1 MEKKAKVPK
10 LRFPGFTDD
19 WEQRKL
25 GELGKCQSGIGF
37 PDKEQGGTI
46 GVPFYKVSDMNKTG
60 NEHEMTSSNNYVT
73 QEQIA
78 HNGWKPIIELPAV
91 IFAKVGAAIMLNR
104 KRLVRSTF
112 LLDNNTMAYKFDSS
126 WDTQFGKTLF
136 ERLDLTK
143 LAQIGALPSY
153 NASDVEALG
162 ISRPT
167 NLNEQQKIG
176 EFFADLDNHITLHQ
190 RKLTH
195 LQAKKKSLLQKMF
208 PKKGERFPELRFPG
222 FADAWEQRKL
232 GEVAKFSKG
241 SGYCKDDLVD
251 KGIPIILYGRLYTK
265 YQTKIINVDTFVA
278 EQSNSVYSTGKEV
291 IVPASGETAEDISIA
306 SAVMKSGILLG
317 GDLNIVY
324 PYETLNS
331 VFLAVQLSNGNAKK
345 EMSKRAQGKS
355 VVHLHNADLQE
366 AEISIPQI
374 AEQQQI
380 GCFFEQFDNLIT
392 FHQRKLTHLQKQKK
406 ALLQQMFV

>member
-1 MEKKAKVPK
+1 MEIEGMEKKAKVPK

-126 WDTQFGKTLF
+126 WDTQIGKTLF

-190 RKLTH
+190 RKCNQMKDLKKYM
-195 LQAKKKSLLQKMF
+195 LQNLF
-208 PKKGERFPELRFPG
+208 PTEE
-222 FADAWEQRKL
+222 
-232 GEVAKFSKG
+232 
-241 SGYCKDDLVD
+241 
-251 KGIPIILYGRLYTK
+251 
-265 YQTKIINVDTFVA
+265 
-278 EQSNSVYSTGKEV
+278 
-291 IVPASGETAEDISIA
+291 
-306 SAVMKSGILLG
+306 
-317 GDLNIVY
+317 
-324 PYETLNS
+324 
-331 VFLAVQLSNGNAKK
+331 
-345 EMSKRAQGKS
+345 
-355 VVHLHNADLQE
+355 
-366 AEISIPQI
+366 
-374 AEQQQI
+374 
-380 GCFFEQFDNLIT
+380 
-392 FHQRKLTHLQKQKK
+392 
-406 ALLQQMFV
+406 

>member
-1 MEKKAKVPK
+1 MGCIPNI
-10 LRFPGFTDD
+10 RFHGFTDPWEQRKLGELYEVNKERNQELIGYGKTFSIATMTYKD
-19 WEQRKL
+19 EGNGASDDSLKAYKVLRIGDIAFEGHSNKEFQYGRFVLNDVGNGIMSPRFSTLRPIQKMPVSFWKHYIHYEPIMRHKLVNATKAGTMMNELVVDDFFKQNILVPSFEEQAKIGAYLTDLDNLITLHQRKCNQMKDLKKYMLQKMFPTEGQQVPEIRLAGFTDPWEQRKL

-176 EFFADLDNHITLHQ
+176 EFFADLDKHITLHQ
-190 RKLTH
+190 RKCNQMKDLKKYM
-195 LQAKKKSLLQKMF
+195 LQNLF
-208 PKKGERFPELRFPG
+208 PTEE
-222 FADAWEQRKL
+222 
-232 GEVAKFSKG
+232 
-241 SGYCKDDLVD
+241 
-251 KGIPIILYGRLYTK
+251 
-265 YQTKIINVDTFVA
+265 
-278 EQSNSVYSTGKEV
+278 
-291 IVPASGETAEDISIA
+291 
-306 SAVMKSGILLG
+306 
-317 GDLNIVY
+317 
-324 PYETLNS
+324 
-331 VFLAVQLSNGNAKK
+331 
-345 EMSKRAQGKS
+345 
-355 VVHLHNADLQE
+355 
-366 AEISIPQI
+366 
-374 AEQQQI
+374 
-380 GCFFEQFDNLIT
+380 
-392 FHQRKLTHLQKQKK
+392 
-406 ALLQQMFV
+406 

>member
-1 MEKKAKVPK
+1 MGCIPNI
-10 LRFPGFTDD
+10 RFHGFTDP

-190 RKLTH
+190 RKCNQMKDL
-195 LQAKKKSLLQKMF
+195 KKYMLQKMF
-208 PKKGERFPELRFPG
+208 PTEGQQVPEIRLAG
-222 FADAWEQRKL
+222 FTDPWEQRKFGDMVNRVSNTSKETDL
-232 GEVAKFSKG
+232 PRVEYEDILSGMGELNKNVHEKESFKTGIEFEPGDVLFGKLRPYLKNWLLADFKGVAVGDFWVLRSNILD
-241 SGYCKDDLVD
+241 SNFLYCL
-251 KGIPIILYGRLYTK
+251 IQTPK
-265 YQTKIINVDTFVA
+265 YNEA
-278 EQSNSVYSTGKEV
+278 ANLSTGTKMPRSDWNVVSKTEF
-291 IVPASGETAEDISIA
+291 
-306 SAVMKSGILLG
+306 
-317 GDLNIVY
+317 LNPVDEQEQREIG
-324 PYETLNS
+324 
-331 VFLAVQLSNGNAKK
+331 VFFTNLD
-345 EMSKRAQGKS
+345 
-355 VVHLHNADLQE
+355 H
-366 AEISIPQI
+366 
-374 AEQQQI
+374 
-380 GCFFEQFDNLIT
+380 LIT
-392 FHQRKLTHLQKQKK
+392 LHQRKLAHLQTQKK